1 MSDIINTI
9 NNNDNTE
16 NTLKNLEN
24 VFPDPTEDVFWQK
37 VSTIINEIDE
47 DSTNN
52 VSIKI
57 VINSNY
63 QINWSIIKCTKIF

>member
-9 NNNDNTE
+9 NNNNVNTE

-37 VSTIINEIDE
+37 VSNVINEIDE

-52 VSIKI
+52 VNI
-57 VINSNY
+57 
-63 QINWSIIKCTKIF
+63 